1 MPTTASVNTSSAKQ
15 RRFSLMRMFNGDET
29 KPQKAVEPDT
39 PATPAPSIP
48 AHYRHSMVPNMDN
61 IHSDMLRER
70 RKSLAALTENYRS
83 LSLDLPSSN
92 ENQAA
97 NGPRSI
103 SGKTPLEMAEKMRQF
118 DELLQ
123 KRRGSTIRISLTPTL
138 LSEAV

>member
-1 MPTTASVNTSSAKQ
+1 MPSTTSTTSAKQ
-15 RRFSLMRMFNGDET
+15 RRFSLMRMFNGDEP
-29 KPQKAVEPDT
+29 KPQKALAEPDT
-39 PATPAPSIP
+39 PATPTPSTP

-83 LSLDLPSSN
+83 MSLDLPGS
-92 ENQAA
+92 ENQAMT

-103 SGKTPLEMAEKMRQF
+103 SGKTPMEMAEKMRQF

-138 LSEAV
+138 LSEAM